1 MENWQTELIG
11 NLMEVTSVKRVHE
24 SDWTKNGVPFYR
36 AREIVALHNKEKI
49 TPLHIS
55 EKLYQEYTKISGRI
69 KENDLLVTGVGTIG
83 VPYLVKNNDRFYFK
97 DGNIIWLKNNNK
109 IHGKFLFYMFDSK
122 YVQNQIFSTS
132 GKGTV
137 GTYTIGSAKNTS
149 IMFPVNI
156 KEQKVIADVI
166 SNIDNLIDAIQN
178 LIEKKEK
185 IKNEVTNELMSGKTR
200 LHGYKEEFITTNLY
214 KNGFTFNGL
223 SGLNSSNFGSGDK
236 KYITFLNIL
245 RNPILKYDK
254 FEKVK
259 FDNVQNNVKKGD
271 LFFNTSSEIPE
282 EVAMCSTLDKDVD
295 NLYLNSFCFGYRLT
309 NKNINNIFLS
319 YYFRS
324 AVGRNITKNIAQGST
339 RFNLPKKQF
348 LNYEISI
355 PNSYKEQ
362 EEIANLLINMDNE
375 INILKEKLEKYNQ
388 IKKGAMEDLLTGKV
402 KLNYE

>member
-137 GTYTIGSAKNTS
+137 GT
-149 IMFPVNI
+149 
-156 KEQKVIADVI
+156 
-166 SNIDNLIDAIQN
+166 
-178 LIEKKEK
+178 
-185 IKNEVTNELMSGKTR
+185 
-200 LHGYKEEFITTNLY
+200 H
-214 KNGFTFNGL
+214 
-223 SGLNSSNFGSGDK
+223 
-236 KYITFLNIL
+236 IL
-245 RNPILKYDK
+245 
-254 FEKVK
+254 
-259 FDNVQNNVKKGD
+259 
-271 LFFNTSSEIPE
+271 
-282 EVAMCSTLDKDVD
+282 
-295 NLYLNSFCFGYRLT
+295 
-309 NKNINNIFLS
+309 
-319 YYFRS
+319 
-324 AVGRNITKNIAQGST
+324 
-339 RFNLPKKQF
+339 
-348 LNYEISI
+348 
-355 PNSYKEQ
+355 
-362 EEIANLLINMDNE
+362 
-375 INILKEKLEKYNQ
+375 
-388 IKKGAMEDLLTGKV
+388 
-402 KLNYE
+402 

>member
-1 MENWQTELIG
+1 
-11 NLMEVTSVKRVHE
+11 
-24 SDWTKNGVPFYR
+24 
-36 AREIVALHNKEKI
+36 
-49 TPLHIS
+49 
-55 EKLYQEYTKISGRI
+55 
-69 KENDLLVTGVGTIG
+69 
-83 VPYLVKNNDRFYFK
+83 
-97 DGNIIWLKNNNK
+97 
-109 IHGKFLFYMFDSK
+109 
-122 YVQNQIFSTS
+122 
-132 GKGTV
+132 
-137 GTYTIGSAKNTS
+137 
-149 IMFPVNI
+149 MFPVNI
-156 KEQKVIADVI
+156 KEQKVIADVL

-245 RNPILKYDK
+245 RNPILKCDK